1 MILKEGQGK
10 LFFKI
15 FLIAVYIA
23 LFFYL
28 EQIAMKALTVISFLI
43 WYRLQD
49 ETYKIIVESYVFG
62 LAFYILINYYIL
74 NPSWHFVGFFV
85 GCTIMVFY
93 PRWRQE

>member
-1 MILKEGQGK
+1 MSKEGHGK

-28 EQIAMKALTVISFLI
+28 EQIPMKVLTVISFII

-49 ETYKIIVESYVFG
+49 EEYKIIVECYVFG
-62 LAFYILINYYIL
+62 LAFYILINHYIL
-74 NPSWHFVGFFV
+74 DPSWHFVGFFI

-93 PRWRQE
+93 PRWRRE